1 VQSTAKASTKSSA
14 VDATTR
20 NKRRGT
26 AALYIQA
33 LLRAEVRADKA
44 RMVRKRI
51 HQSPTPKAL
60 TITYQVEKT
69 QTGNVNLGSSG
80 HDFLSALQRPV
91 CVLPRNLKIQDV
103 TLSTLPPLP
112 LSNDQEIMP
121 RYTWRDCEPI
131 LRCLDAEPEPLPKL
145 EAAALRYR
153 ALVRSDV

>member
-91 CVLPRNLKIQDV
+91 SALPWHLKIQDV
-103 TLSTLPPLP
+103 TLP
-112 LSNDQEIMP
+112 LSNGQETMP
-121 RYTWRDCEPI
+121 RYTWRDCEAV
-131 LRCLDAEPEPLPKL
+131 LRSLDAEPESLPEL
-145 EAAALRYR
+145 ESAVARYR